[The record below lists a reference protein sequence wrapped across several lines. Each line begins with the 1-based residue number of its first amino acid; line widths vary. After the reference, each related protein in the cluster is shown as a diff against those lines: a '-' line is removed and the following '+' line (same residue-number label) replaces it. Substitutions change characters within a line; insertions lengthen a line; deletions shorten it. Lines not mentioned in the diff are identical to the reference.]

1 MASMC
6 MCTYLFLGIH
16 TCVHTLECAHTYES
30 GTTLVQ
36 YHMVSFGNLNH
47 SQSVNPG
54 NLPAFASLALGLQM
68 HSYAQLCLNMNSRHQ
83 TELLMLA
90 RQVLY

>member
-6 MCTYLFLGIH
+6 MCTYLFLGTH

-54 NLPAFASLALGLQM
+54 NLPVFASLALGLQM